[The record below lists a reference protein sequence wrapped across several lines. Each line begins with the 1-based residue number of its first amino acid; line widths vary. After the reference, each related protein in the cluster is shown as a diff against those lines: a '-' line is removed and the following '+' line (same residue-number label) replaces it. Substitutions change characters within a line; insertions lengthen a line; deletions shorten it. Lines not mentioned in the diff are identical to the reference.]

1 MSGSLYNEKFYK
13 SNRNSTIYSSEL
25 ILNYIFKKINYVPN
39 NVIDIGCGTGEWL
52 NSAYKIGV
60 KNITGADGKW
70 VSGKDAQRPVWIVEN
85 TKESL
90 KDTDFD
96 KTFVAPEAAT
106 MVHLCIILAG
116 MEGMVELQDACIQSV
131 P

>member
-1 MSGSLYNEKFYK
+1 MNMCMRAKVPATGKVRFSGTW
-13 SNRNSTIYSSEL
+13 ST
-25 ILNYIFKKINYVPN
+25 KV
-39 NVIDIGCGTGEWL
+39 
-52 NSAYKIGV
+52 SARKGMAQLSARYF
-60 KNITGADGKW
+60 GADGKW

-106 MVHLCIILAG
+106 MVHMCIILAG